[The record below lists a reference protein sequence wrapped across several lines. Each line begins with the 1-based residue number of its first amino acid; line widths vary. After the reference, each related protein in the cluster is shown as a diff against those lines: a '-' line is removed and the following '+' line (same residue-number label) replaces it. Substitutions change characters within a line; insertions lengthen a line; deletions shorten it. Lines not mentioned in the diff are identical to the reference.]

1 MKEHD
6 SVILERD
13 LPELGL
19 KAGWP
24 GCLLLDPRDD
34 RDTLVV
40 EFFWGEDWLDSDVF
54 DVPRD
59 SVRADPGRK
68 SITDFPKRREPK
80 PWVEAAAA

>member
-6 SVILERD
+6 SVTISRD

-19 KAGWP
+19 TAGWP

-40 EFFWGEDWLDSDVF
+40 EFFWGTDWLESDVF
-54 DVPRD
+54 DVPKD
-59 SVRADPGRK
+59 AVVASPDCGN
-68 SITDFPKRREPK
+68 IFDQPKRSEPR
-80 PWVEAAAA
+80 PWKVAEA